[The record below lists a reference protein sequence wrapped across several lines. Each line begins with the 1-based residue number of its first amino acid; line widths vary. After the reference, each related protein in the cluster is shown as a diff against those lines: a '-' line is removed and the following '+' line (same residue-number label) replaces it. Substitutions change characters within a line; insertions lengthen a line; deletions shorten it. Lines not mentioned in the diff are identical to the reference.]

1 MREAVTPIKMNE
13 CQKMGAGYEAAN
25 VCIWVSAAASSDQ
38 GRSFTAPVVN
48 IRS

>member
-25 VCIWVSAAASSDQ
+25 VCIWVLPATFH
-38 GRSFTAPVVN
+38 RFFVVPVALGCV
-48 IRS
+48 